1 MRRQPILTSFLRGAR
16 LGAAIALATLVVSA
30 TGAIMVLVGG
40 DAEGDTVRVASDAR
54 TIPGTG
60 HERTQRTPFQIDP
73 GLLRAA
79 ELARP
84 VPVGELFFQLSR
96 QAIAAA
102 ETATPAP
109 AAPPKAARADR
120 GPILPPH
127 IVPGDQ
133 LFAAIEAAFPEQP
146 EFAYAVVMCESAGN
160 ATVNSGNGYYG
171 LWQFDLPTWR
181 SVGGTGVPSSASVEE
196 QVMRARLLY
205 DARGWQPW
213 GCAR

>member
-16 LGAAIALATLVVSA
+16 LGAAIALLTLLVSV
-30 TGAIMVLVGG
+30 TGAIAVLVGEDG
-40 DAEGDTVRVASDAR
+40 DGGTSHVASDAR
-54 TIPGTG
+54 SIPGTG
-60 HERTQRTPFQIDP
+60 HERTLRAPFQIDP

-84 VPVGELFFQLSR
+84 VPVGELLFQLSR
-96 QAIAAA
+96 QAVAAA
-102 ETATPAP
+102 ESATLAP
-109 AAPPKAARADR
+109 VAPPEAASVDR
-120 GPILPPH
+120 GPVLAPRIIPD
-127 IVPGDQ
+127 DQ
-133 LFAAIEAAFPEQP
+133 LFAAIEAAFPEQA
-146 EFAYAVVMCESAGN
+146 EFAYRVAMCESGGN
-160 ATVNSGNGYYG
+160 TTINTGNGYYG

-181 SVGGTGVPSSASVEE
+181 SVGGTGFPSSASLDE

>member
-1 MRRQPILTSFLRGAR
+1 MRRQPIITSFLRGAR
-16 LGAAIALATLVVSA
+16 FGAAIALLTLVLSV
-30 TGAIMVLVGG
+30 TGAVAVLLGG
-40 DAEGDTVRVASDAR
+40 DDERATAHVASDAR
-54 TIPGTG
+54 SIPGPG
-60 HERTQRTPFQIDP
+60 IERTQRAKMQIDP

-84 VPVGELFFQLSR
+84 VPVGELLFQLSR
-96 QAIAAA
+96 QAVAAA

-109 AAPPKAARADR
+109 QPAPAARVER
-120 GPILPPH
+120 GPVLPAY

-146 EFAYAVVMCESAGN
+146 EFAYAVVMCESDGN
-160 ATVNSGNGYYG
+160 ATVSNGNGYYG
-171 LWQFDLPTWR
+171 LWQFDLGTWQ

-196 QVMRARLLY
+196 QIMRARMLY

>member
-16 LGAAIALATLVVSA
+16 LGAAIALVTLVVSV
-30 TGAIMVLVGG
+30 TGAIVVLVGAN
-40 DAEGDTVRVASDAR
+40 AEGDTARVASDAR
-54 TIPGTG
+54 SIPGYG
-60 HERTQRTPFQIDP
+60 NERTQRTPFQIDP

-84 VPVGELFFQLSR
+84 IPVGELLFQLSR
-96 QAIAAA
+96 QAVAAA
-102 ETATPAP
+102 GTGTAGPATPP
-109 AAPPKAARADR
+109 EAARADR

-127 IVPGDQ
+127 IVPGDE
-133 LFAAIEAAFPEQP
+133 LFAAIEAAFPEQA

-160 ATVNSGNGYYG
+160 ATVNTGNGYFG

-196 QVMRARLLY
+196 QITRARLLY

>member
-16 LGAAIALATLVVSA
+16 LGAAITFLPLVVSVS
-30 TGAIMVLVGG
+30 GALFVLEGG
-40 DAEGDTVRVASDAR
+40 AGEGSADLVASDAR
-54 TIPGTG
+54 SIPGAG

-96 QAIAAA
+96 QAVAAA

-109 AAPPKAARADR
+109 IVR
-120 GPILPPH
+120 GPILPPQV
-127 IVPGDQ
+127 VPDDE
-133 LFAAIEAAFPEQP
+133 LLAVIEAAFPEQA
-146 EFAYAVVMCESAGN
+146 EFAYRVAMCESGGN
-160 ATVNSGNGYYG
+160 VTVNTGNGYYG

-181 SVGGTGVPSSASVEE
+181 SVGGSGFPSSASLEE

>member
-1 MRRQPILTSFLRGAR
+1 M
-16 LGAAIALATLVVSA
+16 TLVVSV
-30 TGAIMVLVGG
+30 TGAIVVLVGG
-40 DAEGDTVRVASDAR
+40 DADDAVRVASDAR
-54 TIPGTG
+54 SIPGYG
-60 HERTQRTPFQIDP
+60 SERTQRAPFQIDP

-84 VPVGELFFQLSR
+84 VPVGELLFQLSR
-96 QAIAAA
+96 QAVAAV
-102 ETATPAP
+102 ETATPAV
-109 AAPPKAARADR
+109 PPEAARADR

-127 IVPGDQ
+127 IVPGDR

-160 ATVNSGNGYYG
+160 ATVNTGNGYFG

-196 QVMRARLLY
+196 QIMRARLLY